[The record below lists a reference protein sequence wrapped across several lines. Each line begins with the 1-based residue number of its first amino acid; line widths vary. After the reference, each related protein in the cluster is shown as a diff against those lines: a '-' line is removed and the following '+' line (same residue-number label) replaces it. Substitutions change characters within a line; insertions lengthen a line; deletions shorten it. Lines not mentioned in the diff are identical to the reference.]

1 MVLHKPNSLNMD
13 FMDYY
18 KILGVPKSSKPE
30 EIKKA
35 FRKLAR
41 KHHPDLNPNDKEAEK
56 KFKEINEAN
65 EVLSNEVD
73 RKKYDEYGKD
83 WKHAD
88 SFEAAKNRQQQTG
101 NNAGQQFNGGEYGGD
116 FSDFFGSMFGGG
128 RQSGNAKFRG
138 QDVQASLNLKLSD
151 AYTSQQQTFT
161 VNGKNIR
168 LTFPAGIEDGQIIKL
183 AGYGSSGMN
192 GGPKGDLYITFS
204 IQNDTK
210 FRRQGD
216 NLYSTM
222 TIDLYTALLGGE
234 ILVDT
239 FDGAVKLK
247 IAPETSSGATV
258 KLKGKGFPVYKKEGS
273 FGDLF
278 INYQVTLPTQLT
290 EEEKKLFDE
299 LKKLRQNG
307 N

>member
-1 MVLHKPNSLNMD
+1 ME

-18 KILGVPKSSKPE
+18 KILGVSKSAKPE

-65 EVLSNEVD
+65 EVLSNEAD

-88 SFEAAKNRQQQTG
+88 SFEAAKTRQQQSG
-101 NNAGQQFNGGEYGGD
+101 NNASQQFNGGEYGGD

-128 RQSGNAKFRG
+128 RQSSTAKFRG

-151 AYTSQQQTFT
+151 AYTTQQQTFN
-161 VNGKNIR
+161 VSGKNIR
-168 LTFPAGIEDGQIIKL
+168 LTFPPGIEDGQIIKL
-183 AGYGSSGMN
+183 AGYGSPGMN

-210 FRRQGD
+210 FKRQGD
-216 NLYSTM
+216 NLYSSM

-239 FDGAVKLK
+239 FNGAVKLK
-247 IAPETSSGATV
+247 IAPETASGATV

>member
-1 MVLHKPNSLNMD
+1 
-13 FMDYY
+13 
-18 KILGVPKSSKPE
+18 
-30 EIKKA
+30 
-35 FRKLAR
+35 
-41 KHHPDLNPNDKEAEK
+41 
-56 KFKEINEAN
+56 
-65 EVLSNEVD
+65 
-73 RKKYDEYGKD
+73 
-83 WKHAD
+83 
-88 SFEAAKNRQQQTG
+88 
-101 NNAGQQFNGGEYGGD
+101 
-116 FSDFFGSMFGGG
+116 
-128 RQSGNAKFRG
+128 
-138 QDVQASLNLKLSD
+138 
-151 AYTSQQQTFT
+151 
-161 VNGKNIR
+161 
-168 LTFPAGIEDGQIIKL
+168 
-183 AGYGSSGMN
+183 MN

-210 FRRQGD
+210 FKRQGD
-216 NLYSTM
+216 NFYSTM

-239 FDGAVKLK
+239 FDGSVKLK
-247 IAPETSSGATV
+247 IAPETASGATV

>member
-1 MVLHKPNSLNMD
+1 MLHKLNSLNMD

-18 KILGVPKSSKPE
+18 KILGVPKSAKPE

-65 EVLSNEVD
+65 EVLSNEAD

-88 SFEAAKNRQQQTG
+88 SFEAAKSRQQQSG
-101 NNAGQQFNGGEYGGD
+101 AGAGQQFKSGEYGGD

-128 RQSGNAKFRG
+128 RQSSTAKFRG

-151 AYTSQQQTFT
+151 AYTTQQQTFN

-183 AGYGSSGMN
+183 TGYGSPGMN

-239 FDGAVKLK
+239 FDGSVKLK
-247 IAPETSSGATV
+247 IAPETASGATV